1 EQRRHVR
8 AALGVVGARPDLQG
22 RGVDDREV
30 ELRVAGA
37 EFVEQVEGLVDDP
50 RRAAPGP
57 VDLVDHHD
65 GLQALGE
72 RLARHEACLRHR
84 SLDRID
90 QQQHAVHHDSTR
102 STSPPKSACPG
113 VSTML
118 MRVPPYSM
126 AQFLA
131 RMVMPRSRSMSLESM
146 MRSPSRSWAAKVPDC
161 FSRQSTS
168 VVLPWSTCAMMAM
181 LRIGRFMAG
190 WPASAGGLGPA
201 GERSLKRV
209 RRVADSPA
217 GRLVLRPT
225 GRAPAGSGLRWAD

>member
-1 EQRRHVR
+1 MTGKSSCASLAPSLSNRSKVWSTTHAGRLPGR
-8 AALGVVGARPDLQG
+8 SILLTTTMAFRPWASA
-22 RGVDDREV
+22 
-30 ELRVAGA
+30 LRVTKRVCGI
-37 EFVEQVEGLVDDP
+37 
-50 RRAAPGP
+50 GP
-57 VDLVDHHD
+57 ST
-65 GLQALGE
+65 A
-72 RLARHEACLRHR
+72 
-84 SLDRID
+84 STSSNTPSTM
-90 QQQHAVHHDSTR
+90 DSTR

-201 GERSLKRV
+201 GERCLKRV

-217 GRLVLRPT
+217 GRLVLR
-225 GRAPAGSGLRWAD
+225 RAPGRRAGSGLG